1 MIKKA
6 LFESLG
12 TKIKSLR
19 RKLIGHQSFSQK
31 KSTPECGR
39 EYLQVN
45 QGDKEANGFIFI
57 LPRCASTI
65 KSIVMNIH
73 KFREHFIVRYS

>member
-6 LFESLG
+6 LFGSLG

-19 RKLIGHQSFSQK
+19 RKLIGHQSFSQE
-31 KSTPECGR
+31 KSMPEYR
-39 EYLQVN
+39 RKYPQVN
-45 QGDKEANGFIFI
+45 QGNKEPNGFIFI

-73 KFREHFIVRYS
+73 KFREHYIVRSS